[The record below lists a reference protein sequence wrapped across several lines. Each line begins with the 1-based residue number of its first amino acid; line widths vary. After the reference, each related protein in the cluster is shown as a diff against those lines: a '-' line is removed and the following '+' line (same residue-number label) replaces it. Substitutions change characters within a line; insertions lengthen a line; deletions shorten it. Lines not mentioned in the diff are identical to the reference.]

1 MRQKLLIIQKCV
13 TQICIIG
20 LFLLSL
26 HHNNKDITII
36 NMVRNPFLTYG
47 YNGPEYFCD
56 RVEETKRLTSLLVNG
71 NHVALMSPRRMG
83 KTGLIRHCFAQK
95 ELQDNYYLFLVDI
108 YATKSLA
115 DLTYELG
122 RSILSV
128 LKSKERKAWERFLQV
143 VGSLRTGITLDGQ
156 GQPSWNLEI
165 GDIQSP
171 KTSLDEIF
179 KYLKS
184 ADKPCLV
191 AIDEFQTIMDYP
203 EQNVEAM
210 LRTYIQDCN
219 NAWFVFSGSKRHMM
233 GEMFSSPARPFY
245 QSASTISLKPIPL
258 DTYTAFI
265 TNHFECNKK
274 QITAEAIRYIYEKF
288 EGTTWYIQKI
298 CNELFAL
305 AEPGIPCGIKE
316 VDSAIVL
323 AVEEKD
329 DTYQDLMAR
338 LTAKQ
343 KALLLALAH
352 AGRDIQPTSGEFI
365 KKYHL
370 GSASAVQRSLSAL
383 QDKDI
388 VTNSS
393 NKYFIYDYFLYYWLN
408 QN

>member
-1 MRQKLLIIQKCV
+1 MIK
-13 TQICIIG
+13 
-20 LFLLSL
+20 
-26 HHNNKDITII
+26 
-36 NMVRNPFLTYG
+36 NPFLTYG

-95 ELQDNYYLFLVDI
+95 ELQNGYYLFIVDI

-115 DLTYELG
+115 ELTYELG
-122 RSILSV
+122 RAILSV
-128 LKSKERKAWERFLQV
+128 LKSKERKAWERFIQV
-143 VGSLRTGITLDGQ
+143 VGSLRTGITLDAM

-165 GDIQSP
+165 GDVQSP

-179 KYLKS
+179 QYLKS

-191 AIDEFQTIMDYP
+191 AIDEFQTIIDYP
-203 EQNVEAM
+203 EQNVEAL
-210 LRTYIQDCN
+210 LRTYIQECN

-245 QSASTISLKPIPL
+245 QSASTMSLKPISL
-258 DTYTAFI
+258 DAYASFI
-265 TNHFECNKK
+265 SSHFEQAGKR
-274 QITAEAIRYIYEKF
+274 ISLEAIRYVYDKF

-298 CNELFAL
+298 CNELYTM
-305 AEPGIPCGIKE
+305 AEPGITCDTKD
-316 VDSAIVL
+316 VDVAINN

-329 DTYQDLMAR
+329 DTYQDLMTR

-352 AGRDIQPTSGEFI
+352 SGKDIQLTSGEFI

-370 GSASAVQRSLSAL
+370 TSASAVQRSLLAL
-383 QDKDI
+383 QEKDI
-388 VTNSS
+388 VTSS
-393 NKYFIYDYFLYYWLN
+393 NGKYYIYDYFLYYWLN
-408 QN
+408 QDK

>member
-1 MRQKLLIIQKCV
+1 MIK
-13 TQICIIG
+13 
-20 LFLLSL
+20 
-26 HHNNKDITII
+26 
-36 NMVRNPFLTYG
+36 NPFLTYG

-56 RVEETKRLTSLLVNG
+56 RVDETKRLTSLLING

-95 ELQDNYYLFLVDI
+95 ELQNSYYLFIVDI

-115 DLTYELG
+115 ELTYELG
-122 RSILSV
+122 RTILSV
-128 LKSKERKAWERFLQV
+128 LKSKERKAWERFIQV
-143 VGSLRTGITLDGQ
+143 VGSLRTGITLDAM

-165 GDIQSP
+165 GDVQSP

-179 KYLKS
+179 QYLKS

-210 LRTYIQDCN
+210 LRTYIQECN

-245 QSASTISLKPIPL
+245 QSASTMSLKPIPL
-258 DTYTAFI
+258 DAYASFI
-265 TNHFECNKK
+265 NNHFEKAGK
-274 QITAEAIRYIYEKF
+274 QIDLEAIRYVYDKF

-298 CNELFAL
+298 CNELYAM
-305 AEPGIPCGIKE
+305 ADPGVTCKTKD
-316 VDSAIVL
+316 VDVAINN
-323 AVEEKD
+323 AVEEKG
-329 DTYQDLMAR
+329 DTYLDLMTR

-352 AGRDIQPTSGEFI
+352 AGEDIQPTSGEFI

-370 GSASAVQRSLSAL
+370 TSASAVQRSLLAL
-383 QDKDI
+383 QEKDI
-388 VTNSS
+388 VTSS
-393 NKYFIYDYFLYYWLN
+393 NGKYYIYDYFLYFWLN
-408 QN
+408 QNK